1 MLYFM
6 VGYRKVEYDKGEYS
20 WDYYYLPLCEKNGI
34 QYFDFNSKLIRI
46 NAYNKIKHF
55 SNCPRLMW
63 FEAGFFEKDNFSGLS
78 FIDYYDEKFK
88 KKAIKGSILFSC
100 DLSKSDEINEICF
113 WDNIVE
119 MMKDY
124 DIGVSNHFINLITNY
139 ETKVFFEKS
148 KGNYPLLENKDY
160 AVIKRSK
167 RMFYETSFNAFLQHE
182 VGIFSYRFIDSKNY
196 TLYDNGLLNLS
207 FIDLN
212 NLTRQSYLY
221 TYNMLGNLVKRIETA
236 KKFLSKIANNTDKQ

>member
-6 VGYRKVEYDKGEYS
+6 VGYRKVEYDKGQYS
-20 WDYYYLPLCEKNGI
+20 WNYYYLPLCEKNGI
-34 QYFDFNSKLIRI
+34 QYFDFNGRLARI
-46 NAYNKIKHF
+46 YTCNNIKHF

-63 FEAGFFEKDNFSGLS
+63 FEAGFSEKNNFSGFS
-78 FIDYYDEKFK
+78 SIDYYDEKFK
-88 KKAIKGSILFSC
+88 EKAIKGSILFSC
-100 DLSKSDEINEICF
+100 DLSKSDERNGICF

-124 DIGVSNHFINLITNY
+124 DIGVSNHFTNLNHFTNY
-139 ETKVFFEKS
+139 ETKVFFEKT

-167 RMFYETSFNAFLQHE
+167 RMFYETSFNSFLQHE

-196 TLYDNGLLNLS
+196 TFLDNGLLNTSL
-207 FIDLN
+207 IDLN
-212 NLTRQSYLY
+212 NLTLQTYLY
-221 TYNMLGNLVKRIETA
+221 TLNMLGNLVKRIETA
-236 KKFLSKIANNTDKQ
+236 KKRIFQNSR